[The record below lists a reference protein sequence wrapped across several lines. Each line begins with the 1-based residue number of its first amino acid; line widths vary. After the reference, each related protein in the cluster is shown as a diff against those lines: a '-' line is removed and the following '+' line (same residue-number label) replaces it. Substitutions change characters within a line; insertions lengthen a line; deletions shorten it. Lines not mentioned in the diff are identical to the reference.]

1 LPKERQAPAGEFIEM
16 CANPVIDREPELPN
30 DCHRPPAM
38 AIPEVRAEPSVDRKP
53 EFPDDCHP
61 PMALREPRAAA
72 CEGPE

>member
-1 LPKERQAPAGEFIEM
+1 M

-30 DCHRPPAM
+30 DCHRPPPM

-72 CEGPE
+72 CEAPE